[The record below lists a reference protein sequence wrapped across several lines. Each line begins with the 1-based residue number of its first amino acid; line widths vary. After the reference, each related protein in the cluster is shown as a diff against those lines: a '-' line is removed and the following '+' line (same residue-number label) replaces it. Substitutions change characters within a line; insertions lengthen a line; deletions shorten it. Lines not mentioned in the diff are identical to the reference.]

1 MHELS
6 LDFRPQFISC
16 ATLIIIFFPTVQI
29 FAEAMSISHHIVSLH
44 SGTETKPFFY
54 YRDGKNPAVASYAY
68 ESVWYSHRIF
78 TPHFMRSVWYR
89 LHITPNYSYRC
100 AFWLCTALNGVCAA
114 VNGDN

>member
-16 ATLIIIFFPTVQI
+16 ATVIIIFFPTVQI

-54 YRDGKNPAVASYAY
+54 YRDGKNPAVASVAFLICIRKCLVFSSNIHPSFYAL
-68 ESVWYSHRIF
+68 
-78 TPHFMRSVWYR
+78 R
-89 LHITPNYSYRC
+89 LVSLTHHS
-100 AFWLCTALNGVCAA
+100 
-114 VNGDN
+114 